1 MLTLVLYYFLIHHDD
16 GAFLGSQL
24 TYYVMTVVIDLH
36 MARLEDLAARRPLL
50 LSSVLLRQNPHN
62 VYEWHKRVALFKDDP
77 EKTIETYTDAVMT
90 VDPWKATGKPH
101 SLWVA
106 FARYYE
112 ANDDIDNA
120 RVIFDR
126 ATRVA
131 YKSIEDLANLWCE
144 AVEMELRHN
153 NHTHAIALLK
163 RATTVPR
170 HTSSTKW
177 TPLTSSAAD
186 QCTHYIHCTIVVPL
200 IVISI
205 SICVCVVCLLFE
217 LVVAVQDKVYRSTK
231 LWSLYADLEENFG
244 TLESTKAVY
253 EQMIHIKVATP
264 KVIINYATY
273 LEVHFIH
280 SLLIH
285 YHRIIMP
292 YHIISMMTYSI
303 MEGGLGW

>member
-1 MLTLVLYYFLIHHDD
+1 
-16 GAFLGSQL
+16 
-24 TYYVMTVVIDLH
+24 
-36 MARLEDLAARRPLL
+36 MARLEDLASRRPLL

-62 VYEWHKRVALFKDDP
+62 VYEWHKRIALFKDDP

-144 AVEMELRHN
+144 AAEMELRHN
-153 NHTHAIALLK
+153 HTNEAIALLK

-170 HTSSTKW
+170 HRASSRY
-177 TPLTSSAAD
+177 TPLTASAAD
-186 QCTHYIHCTIVVPL
+186 QL
-200 IVISI
+200 
-205 SICVCVVCLLFE
+205 
-217 LVVAVQDKVYRSTK
+217 VAVQEKVYRSTK
-231 LWSLYADLEENFG
+231 LWSFYADLEENFG

-273 LEVHFIH
+273 LEV
-280 SLLIH
+280 
-285 YHRIIMP
+285 
-292 YHIISMMTYSI
+292 
-303 MEGGLGW
+303 